1 MVEKYPAKFENATHA
16 LVLRTKKGDGLLF
29 SGVLPI
35 TRRPAEMICI
45 KAWSGATYT
54 FTPETDEKGKECGH
68 LLQALRQGEEGT
80 RFRIIPF
87 NKIVE
92 DYR

>member
-1 MVEKYPAKFENATHA
+1 MVDKYPAKFENATHA
-16 LVLRTKKGDGLLF
+16 LVLHTRRGDGLLF

-35 TRRPAEMICI
+35 VRRPAGMIAI
-45 KAWSGATYT
+45 KAWSGATFT

-68 LLQALRQGEEGT
+68 ILQPRRQGEEAQ
-80 RFRIIPF
+80 RFRVIPF